1 MKRPLLLSAL
11 VASTLSFSLAQ
22 VAHAQAAKPAAPEA
36 GVAALR
42 AMWETQTRFLLRAAE
57 QMPDSDYAFR
67 PVSTVRTFGQLIGHV
82 AGAQNLMCAAAL
94 GQPSKTEDDIE
105 KSMSTKAQLV
115 AALRASNEFCRPAYA
130 QSDASA
136 ARSTMLY
143 GEKQSRMFALALN
156 ATHDGEHYG
165 NVVTYFR
172 IKGMTPPSSQ
182 PGP

>member
-1 MKRPLLLSAL
+1 MKRFLLLTALLASSA
-11 VASTLSFSLAQ
+11 SF
-22 VAHAQAAKPAAPEA
+22 AQAQKATAAAA
-36 GVAALR
+36 GVAAVR
-42 AMWETQTRFLLRAAE
+42 AMWQGQSGYLLRAAE

-67 PVSTVRTFGQLIGHV
+67 PVASVRTFGQIIGHV
-82 AGAQNLMCAAAL
+82 AGSQNLICAAAL
-94 GQPSKTEDDIE
+94 GEPSKSEDDIE
-105 KSMSTKAQLV
+105 KSMTTKAQLV
-115 AALRASNEFCRPAYA
+115 AALRASTEYCRRAYA
-130 QSDASA
+130 QNDVA
-136 ARSTMLY
+136 AAQSTMIF

>member
-1 MKRPLLLSAL
+1 MKRILLLSAL
-11 VASTLSFSLAQ
+11 VACAAPLAQ
-22 VAHAQAAKPAAPEA
+22 AQTANTTASDA

-42 AMWETQTRFLLRAAE
+42 AMWESQTRFLLRAAE

-67 PVSTVRTFGQLIGHV
+67 PVATVRTFGQLIGHV

-94 GQPSKTEDDIE
+94 GQPSKSEDDIE
-105 KSMSTKAQLV
+105 KSMTTKAQLV
-115 AALRASNEFCRPAYA
+115 AALRASNESCRAAYA
-130 QSDASA
+130 QSDAAA

-182 PGP
+182 PAP